1 MAFLLLAVGVTLL
14 LVGGTLLVRGASGI
28 ATHFNVP
35 PMIIGLSVVA
45 FGTSTPELIINITG
59 AMSGE
64 TDLAFGNAVGSNLAN
79 FGLVLGAAAVLSPI
93 YLQGQVV
100 RREVPFLLL
109 ITAILMVMAADDSL
123 ADVAPM
129 LDRGDAIILL
139 LLFTIFVYFIVRD
152 LILSEGDPV
161 LQDAE
166 HFNVGKSRSNLA
178 INALLAIAGMVG
190 LMYGGQM
197 TITQGAIIAEILAV
211 PEVVVGIFIV
221 AVGTS
226 LPELVTSAIAAYKDE
241 TDLALGNIVGSN
253 IFNSLVVLPAAAIIQ
268 PLPVPKGGDLD
279 LAVVFVFV
287 LVVIP
292 LFVFSN
298 ARLGRAAG
306 AGLLLSYGAYLVF
319 RFNVA

>member
-1 MAFLLLAVGVTLL
+1 MAFLLLALGVALL

-28 ATHFNVP
+28 AQHFNVP

-59 AMSGE
+59 ALSGQ

-123 ADVAPM
+123 AHVAPM

-139 LLFTIFVYFIVRD
+139 LLFTIFIYFIVRD
-152 LILSEGDPV
+152 LIASEGDPV
-161 LQDAE
+161 LLDAE

-178 INALLAIAGMVG
+178 INTLLTIAGMAG

-197 TITQGAIIAEILAV
+197 TITQGAIIAKILAV

-226 LPELVTSAIAAYKDE
+226 LPELVTSAIAAYQDE

-268 PLPVPKGGDLD
+268 PLPVPRGGDLD

-306 AGLLLSYGAYLVF
+306 ACLLLSYGAYLVF